1 MNYLKFGT
9 GRKPFVLIPGLSIQ
23 SVLNMGDAVKNAFRV
38 YDKDFAFYLI
48 DRREDLPP
56 VYTVADMAR
65 DTAEKIKELGLK
77 DVCLF
82 GASQGGMIAMLI
94 AAWYPELVYKL
105 VLGSTACHVL
115 EEGLPVLNNWIRLA
129 QEKRGVDLYVNF
141 GEKIYPK
148 TLFEQ
153 WKRLL
158 EAAGKGVENEEFE
171 RFVILAKG
179 TYGYDARPE
188 LSKIK
193 CPVLVMGSE
202 DDAVLGAEGSREIAR
217 LLGCQIHMYKDYGH
231 ACYDTAPDFKER
243 MVKFFIQK

>member
-1 MNYLKFGT
+1 MNYLKFGSGNKT
-9 GRKPFVLIPGLSIQ
+9 LVMIPGLSVQ
-23 SVLNMGDAVKNAFRV
+23 SVLLLGDAVKNAFRQ
-38 YDKDFAFYLI
+38 YENNLTFYLI
-48 DRREDLPP
+48 DRREDLPS
-56 VYTVADMAR
+56 VYTVVDMAK
-65 DTAEKIKELGLK
+65 DTAEKMKELGLK

-94 AAWYPELVYKL
+94 AAWYPELVQKL

-129 QEKRGVDLYVNF
+129 EEKRGADLYLDF

-148 TLFEQ
+148 SLFEQ
-153 WKRLL
+153 WRNLL
-158 EAAGKGVENEEFE
+158 EAAGKSVTDAEFE

-179 TYGYDARPE
+179 TYGFDARPE

-202 DDAVLGAEGSREIAR
+202 DDAVLGAEGSREIAH
-217 LLGCQIHMYKDYGH
+217 LLGCQIHMYKNYGH

-243 MVKFFIQK
+243 MVKFFA

>member
-23 SVLNMGDAVKNAFRV
+23 SVLNMGDAVKNAFRA

-105 VLGSTACHVL
+105 VLGSTTAKVT
-115 EEGLPVLNNWIRLA
+115 ETSNSILNNWINLA
-129 QEKRGVDLYVNF
+129 KERKGVDLYLAF
-141 GEKIYPK
+141 GEKIYPHGFFK
-148 TLFEQ
+148 Q
-153 WKRLL
+153 YNRLL
-158 EAAGKGVENEEFE
+158 AAAGKGVSDEEFD
-171 RFVILAKG
+171 RFIIVAKG
-179 TYGYDARPE
+179 AEGFDATAE
-188 LSKIK
+188 LDKIK
-193 CPVLVMGSE
+193 CPVLVMGAE
-202 DDAVLGAEGSREIAR
+202 DDQVLGPEGSYDLAR
-217 LLGCQIHMYKDYGH
+217 SLGCQLHMYTGYGH
-231 ACYDTAPDFKER
+231 ACYDTAPDYKER
-243 MVKFFIQK
+243 MFKFFDEQ

>member
-1 MNYLKFGT
+1 MNYLEFGT
-9 GRKPFVLIPGLSIQ
+9 GDKTLVMLPGLSVK
-23 SVLNMGDAVKNAFRV
+23 SVLLMGDAVKNAFRA
-38 YDKDFAFYLI
+38 YDKDFTIYLI
-48 DRREDLPP
+48 DRREDVPP

-65 DTAEKIKELGLK
+65 DTAEKMKKLGLE

-82 GASQGGMIAMLI
+82 GASQGGMMAMLI
-94 AAWYPELVYKL
+94 AAWYPELVHKL

-129 QEKRGVDLYVNF
+129 EEKRGADLYLDF

-148 TLFEQ
+148 ALFEQ
-153 WKRLL
+153 WKNLL
-158 EAAGKGVENEEFE
+158 EAAGKSVTDAEFE

-179 TYGYDARPE
+179 TYGFDARPE
-188 LSKIK
+188 LPKIK

-217 LLGCQIHMYKDYGH
+217 LLGSQIHMYKDYGH
-231 ACYDTAPDFKER
+231 SCHDTAPDFKER
-243 MVKFFIQK
+243 MVKFFA